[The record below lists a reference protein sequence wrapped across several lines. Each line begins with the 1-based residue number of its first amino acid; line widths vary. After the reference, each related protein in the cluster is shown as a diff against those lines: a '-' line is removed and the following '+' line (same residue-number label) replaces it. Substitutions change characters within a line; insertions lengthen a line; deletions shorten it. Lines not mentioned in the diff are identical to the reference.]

1 MCHHCPALED
11 TVVWVLTV
19 WRILLEISRDRKG
32 KIPMK
37 VGIMQKDGKLAPA
50 LDRHRAK
57 QGVQSQREAHT
68 AQAH

>member
-1 MCHHCPALED
+1 MLK
-11 TVVWVLTV
+11 
-19 WRILLEISRDRKG
+19 ISRDRKG
-32 KIPMK
+32 WIPVK
-37 VGIMQKDGKLAPA
+37 VGIMQKDRKPAPA